1 MDSARTVLRSHT
13 KTFKHTLKSL
23 LHTDPCTQLIYQ
35 SEHFKHYK
43 RLLIADVFL
52 KIQTIFQIKQ
62 IVSTSPMFSLTSVI
76 GMQLCIFQKCCFF
89 GGGHWR
95 LYVHTSGCV
104 CTLVVVFVHTSG
116 CVCTQ
121 GVVCAHKGLCVHTS
135 GCVCTQGVVC
145 AH

>member
-13 KTFKHTLKSL
+13 KTFKHTLKGL

-62 IVSTSPMFSLTSVI
+62 IVSTSPVFSLTSVI

-89 GGGHWR
+89 GGDTG
-95 LYVHTSGCV
+95 GCM
-104 CTLVVVFVHTSG
+104 CTLA
-116 CVCTQ
+116 
-121 GVVCAHKGLCVHTS
+121 VVCAH
-135 GCVCTQGVVC
+135 
-145 AH
+145 